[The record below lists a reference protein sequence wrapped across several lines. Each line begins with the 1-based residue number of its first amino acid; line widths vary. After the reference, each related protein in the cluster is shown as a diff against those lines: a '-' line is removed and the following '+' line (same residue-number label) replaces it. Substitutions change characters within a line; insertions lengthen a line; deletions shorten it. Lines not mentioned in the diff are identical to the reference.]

1 MAAPA
6 SRPSRTLPNTGI
18 TADTTTA
25 VINSG
30 TTTIGVSGTAM
41 KSMLTE
47 SGCATPVRS
56 GRWPLSVYGACR
68 GVMTR

>member
-30 TTTIGVSGTAM
+30 TTTIGVSG
-41 KSMLTE
+41 SMLTE